1 MSPILSRIL
10 ADRLI
15 AVVRTDTADGLSD
28 VVSVLAEGGVTIV
41 EITLTIPHA
50 LTAIER
56 IATSVGNRI
65 LVGAGTV
72 LDADSA
78 KAARDAGASFLVS
91 PVVNEPVI
99 RFAKQAALPVI
110 PGAYTPTEI
119 YSAWQ
124 MGADIVKVFPA
135 DSLGPAYF
143 RAIKGPMP
151 NVRLM
156 PTGGVDLDTTQPF
169 LAAGAC
175 CLGVGGK
182 LVDPALVRRK
192 DFAAITT
199 RARQFRAAVPILAN

>member
-1 MSPILSRIL
+1 MSPTLSRIL

-15 AVVRTDTADGLSD
+15 AVVRTETADGLAE
-28 VVSVLAEGGVTIV
+28 VVIALADGGITIV

-50 LTAIER
+50 LMAIER
-56 IATSVGNRI
+56 IVGSTGNRV
-65 LVGAGTV
+65 LVGAGTI
-72 LDADSA
+72 LDIDSA
-78 KAARDAGASFLVS
+78 KAARDAGAAFLVS
-91 PVVNEPVI
+91 PITFEPVI
-99 RFAKQAALPVI
+99 HFAKQAGLPVM
-110 PGAYTPTEI
+110 PGAFTPTEI
-119 YSAWQ
+119 YAAWR

-143 RAIKGPMP
+143 RAIKGPLP
-151 NVRLM
+151 TIRLM
-156 PTGGVDLDTTQPF
+156 PTGGVDLDKAQPF

-199 RARQFRAAVPILAN
+199 LASRFRAAVPILAN